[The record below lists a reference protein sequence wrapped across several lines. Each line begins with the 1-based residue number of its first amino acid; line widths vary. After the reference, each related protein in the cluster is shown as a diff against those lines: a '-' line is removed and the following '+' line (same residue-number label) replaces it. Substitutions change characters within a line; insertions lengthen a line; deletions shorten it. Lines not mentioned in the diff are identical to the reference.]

1 MTNTSSVRVAQ
12 YRNNPKASIYFCD
25 KRFFRGVMLVGHM
38 EVLEDPASKEM
49 IWREGDIIYYSE
61 GRNRPGL
68 LCAEI
73 RRREW

>member
-1 MTNTSSVRVAQ
+1 
-12 YRNNPKASIYFCD
+12 
-25 KRFFRGVMLVGHM
+25 MLVGHM